1 MQQKHQGQDRGMAEA
16 LENLPLLTLVSALPS
31 ALRRGIQAQSLGR
44 DELAQADALVSQ
56 TLLQIRTQLNTL
68 SPVDKLPPEILAQ
81 CFEHASSRR
90 RNNRGDDLQVEYRT
104 LRKHPLEVRPLIT
117 ITHVCTLWRD
127 VALSTPTLWTN
138 IDDDRP
144 AQVEASLTRSG
155 NVPISVH
162 LTTKDLLRT
171 ALVLSTHGPRMKRL
185 DLTVY
190 PQACFVPPLLQFEAP
205 LLKCLTVCSEPKS
218 PPPAEQF
225 TTMLFRTR
233 VVDNL
238 RALALVGINSWLPGN
253 HFPQLTHLYL
263 SNISGRILIDDIMLH
278 FKRLLL
284 NTPALQYLFVSG
296 LSRGAAVTS
305 VTDTVRMPALRKL
318 TCTQST
324 FLSAF
329 RLFALL
335 ELPDDAMVRL
345 DTLEC
350 LSATDSILPFQI
362 PSRGL
367 LDSLDYLELVSE
379 GEDLHLIAE
388 GLKSGLWIQADSVE
402 DYWGLW
408 LAQLETMLPMP
419 SIERLLVSVT
429 DPEVIPRLLRQFPR
443 LERLMV
449 YLDEEAFET
458 SDEFQLVWRS
468 LYSVLEGADPV
479 VCPKLQ
485 EINLQVY
492 MVPPERLAPTAFVE
506 MVKARQAHGH
516 PLDTVRLDVDYG
528 MEGDEAFEVAF
539 GPAVD
544 YLTNHLDIHSRYGLC
559 AFHMSMVWQDSEEER
574 WWTVPEGERAIDT
587 YTVPFEDPLAIDN
600 YEPF

>member
-1 MQQKHQGQDRGMAEA
+1 MAEA
-16 LENLPLLTLVSALPS
+16 LENLPILTLLSALPS
-31 ALRRGIQAQSLGR
+31 ALRRGIQTHSLGR
-44 DELAQADALVSQ
+44 EELTQADTLVSQ
-56 TLLQIRTQLNTL
+56 TLLQIRAQLNLL
-68 SPVDKLPPEILAQ
+68 SPIDKLPPEILAQ
-81 CFEHASSRR
+81 CFEHVKSQFW
-90 RNNRGDDLQVEYRT
+90 NNRGNDLQIEYRT
-104 LRKHPLEVRPLIT
+104 LRKHPIEVRPLMT
-117 ITHVCTLWRD
+117 ITHVCKRWRD
-127 VALSTPTLWTN
+127 VALGTPTLWTN

-144 AQVEASLTRSG
+144 AHIEASLTHSG
-155 NVPISVH
+155 NAPISVH
-162 LTTKDLLRT
+162 LTTKDFSRT
-171 ALVLSTHGPRMKRL
+171 ALVLSTHGHRIKRL

-205 LLKCLTVCSEPKS
+205 LLECLTVCSEAKS

-233 VVDNL
+233 VVDKL

-253 HFPQLTHLYL
+253 QFPQLTHLHL
-263 SNISGRILIDDIMLH
+263 SNISGRIILDDTMRH
-278 FKRLLL
+278 FKHLLL

-305 VTDTVRMPALRKL
+305 VTDTVRLPALRRL

-345 DTLEC
+345 DMMEC

-367 LDSLDYLELVSE
+367 LSSLDNLELVSE

-388 GLKSGLWIQADSVE
+388 GPKSGLWIQADSVE

-408 LAQLETMLPMP
+408 LAQLDTMLPMP

-429 DPEVIPRLLRQFPR
+429 DPEIIPRLLRQFPR
-443 LERLMV
+443 LDRLSV

-458 SDEFQLVWRS
+458 SDEFQLVLRS
-468 LYSVLEGADPV
+468 LYSVLEEADPV
-479 VCPKLQ
+479 VCPQLQ
-485 EINLQVY
+485 EFDLQVY
-492 MVPPERLAPTAFVE
+492 MVPPR
-506 MVKARQAHGH
+506 GWH
-516 PLDTVRLDVDYG
+516 PQR
-528 MEGDEAFEVAF
+528 
-539 GPAVD
+539 
-544 YLTNHLDIHSRYGLC
+544 S
-559 AFHMSMVWQDSEEER
+559 
-574 WWTVPEGERAIDT
+574 
-587 YTVPFEDPLAIDN
+587 
-600 YEPF
+600 